1 MVLFA
6 IEEVIP
12 PDIKR
17 LATGTV
23 SAGAGVDGEAEI
35 AAKHELEVGGMEA
48 LVSTAVQHTKEGFT
62 CVSVHNN

>member
-1 MVLFA
+1 MVSLA

-12 PDIKR
+12 PDMER

-35 AAKHELEVGGMEA
+35 VAKHELEVGGMEA
-48 LVSTAVQHTKEGFT
+48 LVLLDSGAT
-62 CVSVHNN
+62 CKGGLHLCVG